1 MKRNKERKPYVRPE
15 FTIFALNKCELLAT
29 SIYIY
34 EYEEDEKDDET
45 FG

>member
-1 MKRNKERKPYVRPE
+1 MKMNKERKPYVRPE
-15 FTIFALNKCELLAT
+15 FTIYALNKCELLAT

-34 EYEEDEKDDET
+34 EYEPEEIDDET